1 LSQRRK
7 AQRQQQSAQAAIQK
21 AAAARDD
28 QLAQLAQRVAR
39 LEQQVGVGQL
49 KAEFADAQRRWHEE
63 RQRLLDQL
71 EKTGELLR
79 QAQTDLESDRSVS
92 AQQLDQLRARPDPI
106 SSDEEE
112 VFARLRAMSLLK
124 ESSEMPEENRRIVQS
139 PDDSASP
146 IGQLSRRKADRTVQS
161 SEPHEQEISI
171 EDYMARLLNRAR
183 GATPDAYR
191 PVDTALH
198 SSRDRP
204 ALRTEPVKMEPRA
217 KAPEASIGL
226 AVMREI
232 ANQTARAAITTHH
245 VRHRESR
252 ARRMRDF
259 AMVAAAVAAVL
270 LCLADARGLPLFI
283 GGLVAALI
291 SVCSFV
297 RAVIRER
304 RSGPLR
310 TEDQE
315 QPDEPKEE
323 ASHGPTIQGEASG
336 VAFQACQ
343 QLEGCSPIAVAAPL

>member
-21 AAAARDD
+21 AAAARDG
-28 QLAQLAQRVAR
+28 QLAQLAQRVAQ

-49 KAEFADAQRRWHEE
+49 KAEFADAQRCWQEE

-79 QAQTDLESDRSVS
+79 QAQTELESDRSVS

-124 ESSEMPEENRRIVQS
+124 ESSEMPAENRRIVQS

-146 IGQLSRRKADRTVQS
+146 IGQLSRRKTDCTVES

-171 EDYMARLLNRAR
+171 DDYMARLLNRAR
-183 GATPDAYR
+183 GATPDVYR
-191 PVDTALH
+191 PADTALH

-245 VRHRESR
+245 RHRESR
-252 ARRMRDF
+252 ARRMKDF

-323 ASHGPTIQGEASG
+323 ASHGSAIQGEASG

-343 QLEGCSPIAVAAPL
+343 QLEGCSPIAVAAPP